1 MNNLNSIILE
11 GNLVRDPESKTTQ
24 SGSNVCR
31 MQIATNRY
39 YRKGEERVK
48 EVMYIYLESW
58 GNTALVCEEYL
69 KKGSWVRAVGRLRQ
83 DRWKNPEGQNRERY
97 VLVAE
102 HVEFRSPL
110 KKSEET
116 SETSASVAAETK
128 KSLEAEAT
136 G

>member
-11 GNLVRDPESKTTQ
+11 GNLVRDPELKMTQ
-24 SGSNVCR
+24 SGTNVCR

-39 YRKGEERVK
+39 YRKGEEQVK
-48 EVMYIYLESW
+48 EVMYLCVEAW
-58 GNTALVCEEYL
+58 ANTALICQEYL
-69 KKGSWVRAVGRLRQ
+69 GKGSWVRAVGRLRQ
-83 DRWKNPEGQNRERY
+83 DRWKNQEGQNRERY

-110 KKSEET
+110 RKQEEEGT
-116 SETSASVAAETK
+116 PESVAAEAQK
-128 KSLEAEAT
+128 VLSPEK

>member
-1 MNNLNSIILE
+1 
-11 GNLVRDPESKTTQ
+11 
-24 SGSNVCR
+24 

-39 YRKGEERVK
+39 YRKGEEKMK

-83 DRWKNPEGQNRERY
+83 DRWKNQEGQNRERY

-110 KKSEET
+110 KKSEDS
-116 SETSASVAAETK
+116 SESSESVAAEAHK
-128 KSLEAEAT
+128 KLETDVSA
-136 G
+136 